1 MLNIHSNVIIVML
14 NNFIGLIY
22 LFLNVTS
29 EEELL

>member
-1 MLNIHSNVIIVML
+1 MLNIDSNVIIVML
-14 NNFIGLIY
+14 NNFIDLIY

>member
-14 NNFIGLIY
+14 NNFIDLIY